1 MLEVES
7 AAIGYGPVTVVQD
20 LSLSVSEG
28 EAVFLIGP
36 NGAGKST
43 TLRGILGLNKLTR
56 GSVRWDGRDITS
68 MPAHRRAEMGIA
80 LVPEG
85 RRVFPQLTVAENLD
99 VASRAVRATD
109 VKARIDEVYSVFP
122 RLAERSSQAAG
133 LLSGGE
139 QQMLA
144 IGRALSQ
151 RPKLLVIDE
160 LSLGLAPVVYQ
171 QVGDVVREL
180 ARSGLSVLLVEQNAR
195 LAMGICSRGY
205 LLSHG
210 DVVLCGT
217 VAELEANDQM
227 RDLYL
232 GGLGKV
238 L

>member
-7 AAIGYGPVTVVQD
+7 AAIGYGPVTVVQN
-20 LSLSVSEG
+20 LSLSVGQG

-43 TLRGILGLNKLTR
+43 TLRGIMGLNKLTR
-56 GSVRWDGRDITS
+56 GSVRWDGKDITS
-68 MPAHRRAEMGIA
+68 MPAHRRADVGIA

-85 RRVFPQLTVAENLD
+85 RHVFPQLTVAENLD
-99 VASRAVRATD
+99 VACRAVRASD
-109 VKARIDEVYSVFP
+109 VKARLDEVFSIFP
-122 RLAERSSQAAG
+122 RLAERRSQVAG

-171 QVGDVVREL
+171 QVGEVVREI

-195 LAMGICSRGY
+195 LAMRICSRGY
-205 LLSHG
+205 LMSHG
-210 DVVLCGT
+210 DIVLAGT

>member
-7 AAIGYGPVTVVQD
+7 AAIGYGPVTVVQN
-20 LSLSVSEG
+20 LSLSVGQG

-43 TLRGILGLNKLTR
+43 TLRGIMGLNKLTR
-56 GSVRWDGRDITS
+56 GSVRWDGKDITS
-68 MPAHRRAEMGIA
+68 MPAHRRADVGIA

-85 RRVFPQLTVAENLD
+85 RHVFPQLTVAENLD
-99 VASRAVRATD
+99 VACRAVRASD
-109 VKARIDEVYSVFP
+109 VKARLDEVFSIFS
-122 RLAERSSQAAG
+122 RLAERRSQVAG

-171 QVGDVVREL
+171 QVGEVVREI

-195 LAMGICSRGY
+195 LAMRICSRGY
-205 LLSHG
+205 LMSHG
-210 DVVLCGT
+210 DIVLAGT